1 MVKFDPSEVL
11 QYFSIVEKVATV
23 TAGRHS
29 HIAGE
34 VMARLN
40 AIEEG
45 LVNERRRQRDLP
57 PEPSPMVQAAAD
69 NIPPA
74 AVGSDQLVSEPEPS
88 KPIEPPKSSVANDG
102 QSGLKAH
109 RTTIGGVPG
118 PAKADETPA
127 IRRP

>member
-34 VMARLN
+34 AMARLN

-45 LVNERRRQRDLP
+45 LVNERRKQQGLAP
-57 PEPSPMVQAAAD
+57 TPSPMAQAAAS

-74 AVGSDQLVSEPEPS
+74 AEGSDQLERHPTPS
-88 KPIEPPKSSVANDG
+88 KPVEPPKSAVA
-102 QSGLKAH
+102 AEAE
-109 RTTIGGVPG
+109 T
-118 PAKADETPA
+118 ETPV

>member
-11 QYFSIVEKVATV
+11 QYFSIVEKCATV

-34 VMARLN
+34 AMSRLN

-45 LVNERRRQRDLP
+45 LVNEKRKQQGLA
-57 PEPSPMVQAAAD
+57 PEPSPMAQNAAA

-74 AVGSDQLVSEPEPS
+74 AEGSDQLERHPTPS
-88 KPIEPPKSSVANDG
+88 KPVEPPKSTVAAEAVG
-102 QSGLKAH
+102 
-109 RTTIGGVPG
+109 T
-118 PAKADETPA
+118 ETHPV
-127 IRRP
+127 RRP